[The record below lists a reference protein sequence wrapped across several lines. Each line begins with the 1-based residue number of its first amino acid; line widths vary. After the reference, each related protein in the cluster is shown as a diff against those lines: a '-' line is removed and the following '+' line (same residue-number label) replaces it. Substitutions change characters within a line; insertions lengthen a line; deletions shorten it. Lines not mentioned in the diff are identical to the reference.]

1 MPRLLEL
8 FKCISSFQLIVSNNH
23 MLVQKLLLVI
33 FMSCLGTVKILCLLL
48 LRNNVKLSIV
58 IKSS

>member
-48 LRNNVKLSIV
+48 LRN
-58 IKSS
+58 